1 MAKITTSSLKPYMF
15 KHITHIEL
23 EKSTNMHQRALSDA
37 SVDMPSSDTNLR
49 SACETDCM
57 AAGEAN
63 LKENIEDSRDFSI
76 NLQHAISSSSSGM
89 RINPYVG
96 YVDKLKTELDQLFLG
111 LAKEIERLKEDIERI
126 NHNINIFKQTHQIRR
141 DPRIP
146 GSWHKILAVF
156 VILGLLTYETYF
168 NGQIFADMLQGGAAA
183 GQAMALG
190 IAMINVFGS
199 FLMGMA
205 LPLLWYKE
213 VSYKIWGGLIFS
225 LYLLII
231 SFMNCLFGVYRTK
244 LDTSSEMNEESFF
257 TDTGIIEVVGNPFT
271 QLDILNQNGQMFILV
286 GILFA
291 IISLLD
297 GLFFRD
303 TYWGFGALGEK
314 RKILVKELSDKRN
327 YVKNSYKSIATDCR
341 DRIDTIETK
350 DRENVEIWKSTM
362 TLLQTFK
369 SSYETLLNKI
379 NGEVAS
385 VLTEYCQ
392 LNAQAR
398 FTPSPSY
405 FPTNEEPV
413 SWKLEGG
420 YEFEDTYAELVD
432 ELAQMENFEQKATDR
447 IDRVAGMKEEILNE
461 IEVALDLG
469 NEKIERLL

>member
-1 MAKITTSSLKPYMF
+1 MAKITTSSLKPYKF
-15 KHITHIEL
+15 KHITHVEL
-23 EKSTNMHQRALSDA
+23 EKNTNMHQRALSDA
-37 SVDMPSSDTNLR
+37 SVDMPSSDSNLR

-63 LKENIEDSRDFSI
+63 LKQNIEDSRDFSI
-76 NLQHAISSSSSGM
+76 NLQHAISSSSSRM

-96 YVDKLKTELDQLFLG
+96 YVDKLKTDLDQLFIG
-111 LAKEIERLKEDIERI
+111 LAQEIERLKEGINRI
-126 NHNINIFKQTHQIRR
+126 NHEINIFKQTHHINR
-141 DPRIP
+141 DPKIP
-146 GSWHKILAVF
+146 GSLHKILAVF

-213 VSYKIWGGLIFS
+213 ISYRIWGGLIFS
-225 LYLLII
+225 IYLILI

-244 LDTSSEMNEESFF
+244 LDSSSEMNEENFF
-257 TDTGIIEVVGNPFT
+257 TESGIIEVVGNPFT

-303 TYWGFGALGEK
+303 TYWGFGTLGEK
-314 RKILVKELSDKRN
+314 KKKLVEQLSDKRK

-341 DRIDTIETK
+341 DRIDIIETEY
-350 DRENVEIWKSTM
+350 RENVEIWKSTM

-369 SSYETLLNKI
+369 SSYETLINKI
-379 NGEVAS
+379 NGEVSS

-398 FTPSPSY
+398 FTPSPDY

-413 SWKLEGG
+413 SWKLDAG
-420 YEFEDTYAELVD
+420 YEFKETYAELID
-432 ELAQMENFEQKATDR
+432 ELAQMENFEQKATNR
-447 IDRVAGMKEEILNE
+447 IDEIARMKETTLNE
-461 IEVALDLG
+461 IEDVLVSG
-469 NEKIERLL
+469 NERIERLL